1 MNDCRIGV
9 AGAQIQSNE
18 KGKHRSEAEDLA
30 RRTEPNASEQGA
42 YGAPTGAD
50 GGAADGRRSMR
61 STSTI

>member
-30 RRTEPNASEQGA
+30 RRTEPNASEQVRYA
-42 YGAPTGAD
+42 IC
-50 GGAADGRRSMR
+50 RR
-61 STSTI
+61 